1 MENEACGFSDFDRG
15 AMRQKMAIFK
25 QGNSVWRGTKNFEWR
40 NFHEF
45 HRGTMRQKMAIF
57 KRGNS
62 VCRGT
67 KNFQISFY
75 LHKRIFRGAMRQKIA
90 IFKGRNSVC
99 RVAKFFQISRCDRKW
114 RFSKRETAFAG
125 VQKIFRSHF
134 IYTKNFQGG
143 DATENRDFQRETQRL
158 QGSNFI

>member
-25 QGNSVWRGTKNFEWR
+25 EGNSVCRGTKNFEWR

-57 KRGNS
+57 KDGNS

-67 KNFQISFY
+67 KNFV
-75 LHKRIFRGAMRQKIA
+75 RGDVDEHR
-90 IFKGRNSVC
+90 
-99 RVAKFFQISRCDRKW
+99 
-114 RFSKRETAFAG
+114 
-125 VQKIFRSHF
+125 HF
-134 IYTKNFQGG
+134 IEGKLVAHYQILNIFQWG
-143 DATENRDFQRETQRL
+143 RC
-158 QGSNFI
+158 S

>member
-1 MENEACGFSDFDRG
+1 MYLHKEFRAAELGGDASENGDFQRSKQRLEGTLFSGDFILYSERNEQLG

-25 QGNSVWRGTKNFEWR
+25 E
-40 NFHEF
+40 
-45 HRGTMRQKMAIF
+45 
-57 KRGNS
+57 GNS
-62 VCRGT
+62 VCR
-67 KNFQISFY
+67 
-75 LHKRIFRGAMRQKIA
+75 
-90 IFKGRNSVC
+90 
-99 RVAKFFQISRCDRKW
+99 
-114 RFSKRETAFAG
+114 